1 MLRSLTALAIAFG
14 AISAKGALL
23 PDHFNQVGK
32 SHSEAIAAPD
42 PALFEEYGFDQAE
55 KADYAKMTVAAW
67 RFRDTTGAIAGL
79 QYLSPQG
86 SEPCDFA
93 KVAVCTKSETLVA
106 QGNYVLEF
114 QGSKPKPE
122 EVNLFLVH
130 APRYEQSPLPTL
142 SGFLPENGLIAGSER
157 YVLGPVGLERY
168 AKGIPPSVAAFHL
181 SAEGEFAHYKT
192 KNSEFGLLLLSYPVP
207 NMARD
212 QAEAF
217 RKLPGAL
224 VKRTGPLVAV
234 VMNPPNPDDAE
245 RVLSR
250 INYEATVT
258 MNEVPARNQAIGWAR
273 ALLNMFAL
281 AGVILLF
288 CVVSGLLFGGVRVL
302 WRRWGHDDSDAAMIR
317 LHLEGK

>member
-1 MLRSLTALAIAFG
+1 MPSWA
-14 AISAKGALL
+14 ALL
-23 PDHFNQVGK
+23 PDYFNQIEK
-32 SHSEAIAAPD
+32 SHSQAVAAPD

-55 KADYAKMTVAAW
+55 KADYGKMIVTAW
-67 RFRDTTGAIAGL
+67 RFRDTTGAIAGM
-79 QYLSPQG
+79 QYLSPEG

-93 KVAVCTKSETLVA
+93 KVAVCTRSESLVA
-106 QGNYVLEF
+106 QGNYVLQF
-114 QGSKPKPE
+114 QGLRPKAE

-142 SGFLPENGLIAGSER
+142 SGFLPENGLIPGSER

-168 AKGIPPSVAAFHL
+168 GKGIPPSVVAFHL
-181 SAEGEFAHYKT
+181 SAEGEYVRYKT
-192 KNSEFGLLLLSYPVP
+192 KTSEFGLLLFSYPVP

-212 QAEAF
+212 QADAF
-217 RKLPGAL
+217 RKLPGAV

-234 VMNPPNPDDAE
+234 AMNPPNADDAE

-258 MNEVPARNQAIGWAR
+258 MNELPERNQAIGWAR

-281 AGVILLF
+281 AGVVLLF
-288 CVVSGLLFGGVRVL
+288 CIVSGLLFGGIRVL
-302 WRRWGHDDSDAAMIR
+302 WRRWGHDDPDAAMIR
-317 LHLEGK
+317 LRLEGK